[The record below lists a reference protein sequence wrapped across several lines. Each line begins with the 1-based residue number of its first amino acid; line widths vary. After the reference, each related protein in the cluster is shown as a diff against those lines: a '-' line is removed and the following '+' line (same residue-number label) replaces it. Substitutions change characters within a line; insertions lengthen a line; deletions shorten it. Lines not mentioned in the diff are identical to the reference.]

1 MADSKA
7 DTLVLPSRE
16 VVVSPARGNHPIFQ
30 DLREEKQG
38 AVKNL
43 GEAGLTTSVLV
54 SQDRKG
60 KLQSMTKIVSH
71 ETREALT
78 SLLDEEQLG

>member
-16 VVVSPARGNHPIFQ
+16 VVVSPDLGNIPIFQ
-30 DLREEKQG
+30 DLRKEKQG

-43 GEAGLTTSVLV
+43 GEAGLTTIVLV
-54 SQDRKG
+54 YQDRKG